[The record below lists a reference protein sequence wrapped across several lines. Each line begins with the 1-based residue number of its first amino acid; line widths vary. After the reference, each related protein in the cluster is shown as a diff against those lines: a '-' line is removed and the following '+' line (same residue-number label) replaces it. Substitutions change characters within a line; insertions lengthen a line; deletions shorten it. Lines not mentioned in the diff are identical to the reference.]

1 MNKDIN
7 IYKGK
12 VKITYKKGKN
22 ILKQTTH
29 NRGLSDMSLMFAK
42 AITGNLDYSTDIP
55 RLIDIGYIVP
65 SATTDEYTYANGVWM
80 SILNNPVNIGGRQY
94 EFNQELEN
102 WVAVLTS
109 TVYYSDLNG
118 GILDTVLA
126 QAESYTDS
134 GEPYITLKVRLC
146 SYENKDR
153 KYLAEI
159 DISPDEIREIR
170 DSTSAIFSW
179 YTELLYNEENSSDS
193 VESDIKPTQ
202 VNEG

>member
-1 MNKDIN
+1 MNKDTN

-22 ILKQTTH
+22 VLKQTTH
-29 NRGLSDMSLMFAK
+29 NTGLSDMSLMFVK
-42 AITGNLDYSTDIP
+42 AITGNLDYSADIP

-65 SATTDEYTYANGVWM
+65 SATENDYTYSNGIWM

-94 EFNQELEN
+94 KYDQDLEN
-102 WVAVLTS
+102 WIAVLTS

-118 GILDTVLA
+118 GILDNVLE
-126 QAESYTDS
+126 QAEPDVETGESY
-134 GEPYITLKVRLC
+134 IQLKVRLC
-146 SYENKDR
+146 SYEIKNR

-159 DISPDEIREIR
+159 DISPDEIREIK

-179 YTELLYNEENSSDS
+179 YTELLYAEENSSDN
-193 VESDIKPTQ
+193 VTSDI
-202 VNEG
+202 VV

>member
-7 IYKGK
+7 IYRGK
-12 VKITYKKGKN
+12 VKIAYKKGKN

-29 NRGLSDMSLMFAK
+29 NKGLSDMSLMFAK
-42 AITGNLDYSTDIP
+42 AITGNLDYSSDIP

-65 SATTDEYTYANGVWM
+65 SATSSEYTYSNGVWM

-94 EFNQELEN
+94 KYDQELEN

-118 GILDTVLA
+118 GILDNVLA
-126 QAESYTDS
+126 QAEPDPETGESY
-134 GEPYITLKVRLC
+134 INLKVRLC
-146 SYENKDR
+146 SYDLKDR

-159 DISPDEIREIR
+159 DISPEEIREIR

-179 YTELLYNEENSSDS
+179 YTELLYNEENSSDN
-193 VESDIKPTQ
+193 VESD
-202 VNEG
+202 VVVS